1 MKLNLAEF
9 TEQGGVILFVEKFYE
24 CEKFYAETIGLRIL
38 YRKESLTAF
47 EFGNGYLMLEAE
59 SSEIRKAA
67 RGSFVLRFNLRDLV
81 GASNH
86 LKQQGIDVVVHDFD
100 WGSIA
105 AFTDPEGTRCEL
117 KTPVGRAPA

>member
-1 MKLNLAEF
+1 MKPSIPDF
-9 TEQGGVILFVEKFYE
+9 TKQFGFILLVGKFYE

-47 EFGNGYLMLEAE
+47 EFGNGYLMLEAK
-59 SSEIRKAA
+59 SSEIRKAP
-67 RGSFVLRFNLRDLV
+67 RGSFVIRFNFRNLV

-86 LKQQGIDVVVHDFD
+86 LKQQGIDVVIYGFD

-105 AFTDPEGTRCEL
+105 AFTDPEGNRCEL
-117 KTPVGRAPA
+117 KPPVGRAPA